1 MTDNFLIQD
10 VNIVL
15 LDVQVLQKNPRKS
28 YCIDV
33 LES

>member
-1 MTDNFLIQD
+1 MTDNSSIQHVD
-10 VNIVL
+10 IVL
-15 LDVQVLQKNPRKS
+15 LDAQVLKKS

>member
-1 MTDNFLIQD
+1 MTDNFSIQD
-10 VNIVL
+10 VDIL
-15 LDVQVLQKNPRKS
+15 LDAQVLKKS

>member
-1 MTDNFLIQD
+1 MTDKFPIQD

-15 LDVQVLQKNPRKS
+15 HDVQVLKKS

>member
-1 MTDNFLIQD
+1 MTDNFSIQD
-10 VNIVL
+10 VDIVL
-15 LDVQVLQKNPRKS
+15 LAQALKKS